1 MHTCRGRLVVD
12 IMFYLKPVRLR
23 EFAIVNAGSSDVYR
37 IVLISIVRLNCVKGV
52 VVAVTQTAV
61 HVDVSHC

>member
-37 IVLISIVRLNCVKGV
+37 IVLISIVRLSCVIGVV
-52 VVAVTQTAV
+52 VVAVTQTV

>member
-23 EFAIVNAGSSDVYR
+23 EFAIVNAVSSDVYR
-37 IVLISIVRLNCVKGV
+37 IVLISIVRLSCVIGV
-52 VVAVTQTAV
+52 VVVVVTQTV